1 MYDSLTSKT
10 ISSPSPSPSPSSRL
24 IDTTTQCKRPR
35 CRQQRA
41 SRPRA
46 KSFSSFRKGTSK
58 HESSCSQC
66 SDQSPECVGHPLG
79 SVTVFQTSAIASA
92 LANETVSPHGKCH
105 ADAPCYLHRDQ
116 ESSHSELDADKAM
129 SKAEGLGVSHKR
141 SRRQSHPPK
150 HQRHQRQRQDLQLE
164 QPNSA
169 HPTTMSCTSCRTEE
183 TPRWREGPAGPRTL
197 CNFCGLLYAKR
208 QQKCHSAPSSHC
220 FTSD

>member
-1 MYDSLTSKT
+1 MHDSLKSKT
-10 ISSPSPSPSPSSRL
+10 TPSPSPSPLRRL

-46 KSFSSFRKGTSK
+46 KSFSSFHKGPSK

-92 LANETVSPHGKCH
+92 LANETASPHGKCH

-116 ESSHSELDADKAM
+116 KESSQSVLHTDKAM
-129 SKAEGLGVSHKR
+129 SKSQGLGVSHKKPR
-141 SRRQSHPPK
+141 GQSHTPK
-150 HQRHQRQRQDLQLE
+150 HQHHQRQDLRLWKANYA
-164 QPNSA
+164 QPSNRA
-169 HPTTMSCTSCRTEE
+169 CTSCRTEE

-208 QQKCHSAPSSHC
+208 QQKCHDAPSSHC